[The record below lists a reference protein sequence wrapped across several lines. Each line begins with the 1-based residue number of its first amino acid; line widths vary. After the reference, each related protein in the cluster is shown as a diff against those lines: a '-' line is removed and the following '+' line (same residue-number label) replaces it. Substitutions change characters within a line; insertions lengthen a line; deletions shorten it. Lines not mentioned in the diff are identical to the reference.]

1 MRKLVVVAASA
12 ALTLVPITA
21 TAAPGPPQGAPPG
34 TFWYREDARAL
45 AEQTGALRI
54 RAGTQVVVQT
64 HILGPGF
71 RAPWHTHPDFSLVV
85 MRRGTLT
92 VRYSCSET
100 ETWRA
105 GHAYLNRPQEMAV
118 NEGQE
123 PVELV
128 VIYINVPPA
137 HPVGLIPATPAVPL
151 PGCTL

>member
-1 MRKLVVVAASA
+1 MRRLVVVAATA
-12 ALTLVPITA
+12 ALTLAPITA
-21 TAAPGPPQGAPPG
+21 TAAAGPPQAAPPG

-45 AEQTGALRI
+45 AEQTGALQVK
-54 RAGTQVVVQT
+54 AGTQVVAQT
-64 HILGPGF
+64 HVLGPGF

-85 MRRGTLT
+85 MQRGTLT
-92 VRYSCSET
+92 VRYSCRET

-128 VIYINVPPA
+128 VVYFNVPSDQPA
-137 HPVGLIPATPAVPL
+137 GLIPATPAVPPPKCPL
-151 PGCTL
+151 